1 MELENT
7 ERNPFRDYRHTAS
20 VVGPSAFVCA
30 LLVLLAAVQPAVPG
44 EIDRW
49 VWCAGGIVGAAVALW
64 AIGRRVVREQAR
76 RGNPHCATRIGQ
88 RYMLLIFVSA
98 GMGVL
103 GTVGLVAG
111 VLSRW
116 ILLSFSVLLPGMVAA
131 AAIALIGAGIVWY
144 VVGKRSAE

>member
-1 MELENT
+1 MESENT

-30 LLVLLAAVQPAVPG
+30 LLVLLAAVQPAEPG

-49 VWCAGGIVGAAVALW
+49 VWCAGGIVGAAAVLW
-64 AIGRRVVREQAR
+64 VVGRNVVRGQAR
-76 RGNPHCATRIGQ
+76 RENPHCATRVGQ
-88 RYMLLIFVSA
+88 RYMLLVFVSA

-103 GTVGLVAG
+103 GAVGLVAG

-116 ILLSFSVLLPGMVAA
+116 ILLRFSVLLPGMVAA
-131 AAIALIGAGIVWY
+131 LAIALIGAGIVWHA
-144 VVGKRSAE
+144 VGKQGAE